1 MARILVIDDEEDLR
15 SLLRLMLTQAGHE
28 VFDAANGEDGLKL
41 YRATPADLIITD
53 ILMPGKGGL
62 DLLVELHRDYPQA
75 RVIAISGGF
84 NAGGLSAAPLTQ
96 VLGVQRT
103 LHKPFTHD
111 DLLKA
116 VDEVL
121 KS

>member
-1 MARILVIDDEEDLR
+1 MARILLIDDEEDLR
-15 SLLRLMLTQAGHE
+15 SLLRQMLMQAGHE

-84 NAGGLSAAPLTQ
+84 KAGGLAPPRLRKCSVCSAPSTSPLLTA
-96 VLGVQRT
+96 T
-103 LHKPFTHD
+103 F
-111 DLLKA
+111 
-116 VDEVL
+116 
-121 KS
+121 